1 MPRPPNI
8 SRQTCTVLAALLE
21 QPQAWRYGYDLSK
34 ETGLKSGTLYPLL
47 IRLSDQGLLE
57 AEWRQPLQPG
67 RPARHAYRLTEAGT
81 ALARQRLGAVAT
93 ASGESSSLQPQA
105 RGAAL

>member
-1 MPRPPNI
+1 MTRPPNI
-8 SRQTCTVLAALLE
+8 SRQTRALLAVLLE
-21 QPQAWRYGYDLSK
+21 QPQAWRYGYDLTK

-67 RPARHAYRLTEAGT
+67 RPARHAYRLTDAGA
-81 ALARQRLGAVAT
+81 ALARQRTALTAAPVDSFALAPKVA
-93 ASGESSSLQPQA
+93 
-105 RGAAL
+105 R